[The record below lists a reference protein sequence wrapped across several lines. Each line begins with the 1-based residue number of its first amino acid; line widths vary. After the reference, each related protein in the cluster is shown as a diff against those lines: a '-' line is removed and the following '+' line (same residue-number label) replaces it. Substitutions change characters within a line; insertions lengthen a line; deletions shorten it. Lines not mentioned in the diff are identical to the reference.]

1 MQVASVGLSP
11 ATAAAQAVPIETYSA
26 SLASNDRAILEGRE
40 GAAAGFVRVHCA
52 AGTDTILGATV
63 VASHAGDLVSEIT
76 LAMQAKVGLGAV
88 GRVIHPYPTQAE
100 GVMGCGLGYIR
111 ANWQRL
117 QAPPTAAV
125 ADAAAGP
132 SAKRA
137 RCEQP

>member
-88 GRVIHPYPTQAE
+88 ALLCAGAPREQREQQGRR
-100 GVMGCGLGYIR
+100 R
-111 ANWQRL
+111 ARGPARHRAPRARPRSSYRL
-117 QAPPTAAV
+117 
-125 ADAAAGP
+125 
-132 SAKRA
+132 SAKVETAER
-137 RCEQP
+137 